1 MKALSSLCHFL
12 HDLACVLFWAILCV
26 RAGGKPGRARRGGDG
41 GDRRR
46 EGGAGVAVQG
56 EAADAAV
63 RQEDPVRG
71 AQAQRRE
78 AAADEG
84 PVRQAPLRRRRPV
97 RRHLDVRSRTARRA
111 APCVRVRCRDLPA
124 FDRMPHGLD
133 WHKSSRK
140 ICRSCTIQVV

>member
-1 MKALSSLCHFL
+1 MKALSSFCHFL

-56 EAADAAV
+56 EAADAALL
-63 RQEDPVRG
+63 QEDPVRG

-84 PVRQAPLRRRRPV
+84 PLRQARRRRRHRRRRHGV
-97 RRHLDVRSRTARRA
+97 RRVAL
-111 APCVRVRCRDLPA
+111 
-124 FDRMPHGLD
+124 HGGSL
-133 WHKSSRK
+133 
-140 ICRSCTIQVV
+140 ICRPRARHEITQEQNNSSKLH

>member
-1 MKALSSLCHFL
+1 M
-12 HDLACVLFWAILCV
+12 

-71 AQAQRRE
+71 AQAQRRVASAE
-78 AAADEG
+78 VG
-84 PVRQAPLRRRRPV
+84 PVRQARRRAAAAPAAQAPASAAAAAA
-97 RRHLDVRSRTARRA
+97 RSAAGADDARAARRA
-111 APCVRVRCRDLPA
+111 RALPFLRATALDRLPMRMRASSSYMHACMLAIAVCV
-124 FDRMPHGLD
+124 
-133 WHKSSRK
+133 
-140 ICRSCTIQVV
+140 IQQ